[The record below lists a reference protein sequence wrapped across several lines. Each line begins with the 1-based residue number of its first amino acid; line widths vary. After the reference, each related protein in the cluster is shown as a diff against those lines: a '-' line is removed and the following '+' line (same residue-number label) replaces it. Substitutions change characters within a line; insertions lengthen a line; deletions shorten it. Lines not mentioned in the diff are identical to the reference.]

1 MNTTNSVNQRLSC
14 YATQWQTTRFR
25 PTSSQTMIPTI
36 VSIPLTIGLDARG
49 FLALL
54 ARLVMS
60 S

>member
-1 MNTTNSVNQRLSC
+1 MNTTNSVNQRLSSLRDAMAN
-14 YATQWQTTRFR
+14 YKVSA
-25 PTSSQTMIPTI
+25 TSSQTMIPTI